1 MKIIKADNYEH
12 MSMRAARIMASQIAL
27 KNNSVIG
34 LATGDTPLGMYREI
48 IKMYKDKELDFSKV
62 KTFNLDEYY
71 GLNRDNGNSYYFYMM
86 NNFFK
91 YINMRRE
98 NINIPNGMTENI
110 EAECSNYEKKIKASG
125 GIDIQVLGI
134 GVNGHIGFNE
144 PNTSFE
150 LGTHLVEL
158 EKETIKSNSRFF
170 DSPEEVPTKAISMGI
185 KTIMQSRA
193 IILLASGE
201 KKAAAIEKTVKG
213 KISTAVPASILQLH
227 NNVTLI
233 VDKAA
238 GELI

>member
-12 MSMRAARIMASQIAL
+12 MSKMAARTMASQIAL

-34 LATGDTPLGMYREI
+34 LATGDTPLGMYREL
-48 IKMYKDKELDFSKV
+48 IKIYEDEELDFSNI

-71 GLNRDNGNSYYFYMM
+71 GLNIDNENSYYFYMM

-91 YINMRRE
+91 HINMRKE

-110 EAECSNYEKKIKASG
+110 EAECFSYDKKIKASG

-150 LGTHLVEL
+150 VGTHLVEL

-170 DSPEEVPTKAISMGI
+170 NSPEEVPTKAISMGI

-193 IILLASGE
+193 IMLLASGE
-201 KKAAAIEKTVKG
+201 KKAAAIEKAVKG

-238 GELI
+238 GEFI

>member
-71 GLNRDNGNSYYFYMM
+71 GLNRDNENSYYFYMT

-91 YINMRRE
+91 YINMRKE

-110 EAECSNYEKKIKASG
+110 EAECSNYDKKIKASG
-125 GIDIQVLGI
+125 GIDIQILGI

-150 LGTHLVEL
+150 VGTHLVEL

-201 KKAAAIEKTVKG
+201 KKAVAIEKTIKG
-213 KISTAVPASILQLH
+213 KISTAIPASILQLH
-227 NNVTLI
+227 NNVILI

-238 GELI
+238 GKFI

>member
-71 GLNRDNGNSYYFYMM
+71 GLNRDNENSYYFYMM

-91 YINMRRE
+91 YVNMRKE

-110 EAECSNYEKKIKASG
+110 EAECSNYDKKIKASG
-125 GIDIQVLGI
+125 GIDIQILGI

-150 LGTHLVEL
+150 VGTHLVEL

-213 KISTAVPASILQLH
+213 KISTALPASILQLH

-238 GELI
+238 GKFI